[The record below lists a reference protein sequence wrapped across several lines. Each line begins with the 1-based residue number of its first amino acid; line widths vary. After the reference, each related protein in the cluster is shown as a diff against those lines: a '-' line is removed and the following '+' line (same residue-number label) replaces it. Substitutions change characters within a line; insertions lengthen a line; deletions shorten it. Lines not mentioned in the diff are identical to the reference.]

1 MKSLLLP
8 CLLLGL
14 ATTATANVKDA
25 SPEDTAWFAGQWATG
40 PADVPGHDTLGPTP
54 DCSRAV
60 TIRVVKGNV
69 IVRETRLKDG
79 SLHSAE
85 FSVKHFGQN
94 FPWWPTD
101 GGFGGPVAKR
111 TGDDVFL
118 LARTGEM
125 GRADWNNALQHTRCK
140 SADKR

>member
-1 MKSLLLP
+1 MKKIAFTLLMASLVSV
-8 CLLLGL
+8 
-14 ATTATANVKDA
+14 AQANTPDA
-25 SPEDTAWFAGQWATG
+25 SASETAWFAGNWATG
-40 PADVPGHDTLGPTP
+40 PADVPGFDTIGPAP

-69 IVRETRLKDG
+69 IVRETRLRNG

-85 FSVKHFGQN
+85 FAVKHFGQN

-101 GGFGGPVAKR
+101 GAPGPVAKR

-118 LARTGEM
+118 LARTGNM
-125 GRADWNNALQHTRCK
+125 GKADWDNALQHTRCK
-140 SADKR
+140 SADKP

>member
-1 MKSLLLP
+1 MKSFFLP
-8 CLLLGL
+8 FFLLGL
-14 ATTATANVKDA
+14 VTTAHAAVREATAD
-25 SPEDTAWFAGQWATG
+25 ETAWFAGQWATS
-40 PADVPGHDTLGPTP
+40 PADVPGYETTGSAP

-60 TIRVVKGNV
+60 TIRAIKDNV

-85 FSVKHFGQN
+85 FAVKQIGQN

-101 GGFGGPVAKR
+101 GGSSSVAKR

-125 GRADWNNALQHTRCK
+125 GRADWNKALQHTRCK
-140 SADKR
+140 SIVNP